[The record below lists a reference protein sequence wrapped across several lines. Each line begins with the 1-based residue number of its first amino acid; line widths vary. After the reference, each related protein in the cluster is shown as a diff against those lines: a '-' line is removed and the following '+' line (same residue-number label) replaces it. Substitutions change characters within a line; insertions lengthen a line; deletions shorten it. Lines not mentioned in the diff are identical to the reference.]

1 MDLLGL
7 PVSRSNNDL
16 LEVVAP
22 AAAFT
27 AVLHSAAR
35 NTIHIFNLKV
45 GPNRFHKETLGV
57 RVVNA
62 TKAILTVW
70 ESSNGILSLL
80 HLYMTSL

>member
-45 GPNRFHKETLGV
+45 GPNRFHKETLPEV

-62 TKAILTVW
+62 TKAILTV
-70 ESSNGILSLL
+70 
-80 HLYMTSL
+80 